1 MNQKTS
7 TVFEEK
13 AKVISHKE
21 YADQQFVLTLKA
33 PKSASKAKPGE
44 FAFIDCGENH
54 LLRRPLSYLRNN
66 ASNNTVEFMYK
77 ILGPGLEALS
87 KLKQGDHVNLM
98 GPIGNG
104 FSLEDPVKQPVM
116 IGGGV
121 GIPPVLFLAEYLKQ
135 CNEACQPIAFF
146 GSELPFPFALTQ
158 SNINIAGVKKE
169 INTTIQSMEKLD
181 IACRLSS
188 FSNFEGCYPGY
199 VTELADQ
206 WLRGL
211 TKEEKGEV
219 IIYACGPE
227 PMLAATSKLAYSH
240 GVNCK
245 LSLEEFMACAIGGCA
260 GCTVKVYLP
269 EGEAMKRVCVD
280 GPVFDAISIYPN
292 ESD

>member
-1 MNQKTS
+1 MSQKSS

-13 AKVISHKE
+13 AKVISQKE
-21 YADQQFVLTLKA
+21 YADQQFILTVEA
-33 PKSASKAKPGE
+33 PRSASKAKPGE

-66 ASNNTVEFMYK
+66 TSNNTVEFMYK
-77 ILGPGLEALS
+77 TLGPGLEALS

-135 CNEACQPIAFF
+135 CNEDCQPIAFF
-146 GSELPFPFALTQ
+146 GSELSFPFALTQ
-158 SNINIAGVKKE
+158 SNINITGINKE

-188 FSNFEGCYPGY
+188 FSNFAGCYEGY

-206 WLRGL
+206 WLCGL
-211 TKEEKGEV
+211 TKEEKDEV

-227 PMLAATSKLAYSH
+227 PMLEATSKLAHSH
-240 GVNCK
+240 QVDCK

>member
-1 MNQKTS
+1 MHIHRRLLKHLGIYSYTNKTL
-7 TVFEEK
+7 
-13 AKVISHKE
+13 
-21 YADQQFVLTLKA
+21 Q
-33 PKSASKAKPGE
+33 
-44 FAFIDCGENH
+44 
-54 LLRRPLSYLRNN
+54 
-66 ASNNTVEFMYK
+66 
-77 ILGPGLEALS
+77 ALS

-181 IACRLSS
+181 VACRLSS

-240 GVNCK
+240 GVDCK